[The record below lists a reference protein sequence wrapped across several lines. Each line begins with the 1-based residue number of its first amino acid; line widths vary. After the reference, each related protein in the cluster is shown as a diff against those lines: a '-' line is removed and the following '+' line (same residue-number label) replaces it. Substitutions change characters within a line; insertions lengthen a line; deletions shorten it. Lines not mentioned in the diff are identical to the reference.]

1 MYTIFVYQFISV
13 KLEKNKTIW
22 YAIVHWLLC
31 CVVLW
36 SSHILIHRPLV
47 KVLLQDFREGTVDKN
62 LPANSGDMVQSLV
75 QEDFTCLRKLKVVCH
90 NSWAL
95 IPQLLKPTPLEPVF
109 RHKRRQQWAAHA
121 LQLESSPSSQLEKAL
136 AQQRRFSATKNKF
149 LKIKKKN
156 FYYSSQLCIHKCLG
170 EHNQD
175 EDSKFG
181 VVWGRENWNTTKIQN
196 VKQDLRGHRKWQWIS
211 ESWVDT
217 ELNLRSLFVG

>member
-1 MYTIFVYQFISV
+1 MEKETYVYVHVCIDIPGGSV
-13 KLEKNKTIW
+13 VKNQPAKQEMWVWSLGWEDPLEKETT
-22 YAIVHWLLC
+22 ALF
-31 CVVLW
+31 
-36 SSHILIHRPLV
+36 SILVWKI
-47 KVLLQDFREGTVDKN
+47 
-62 LPANSGDMVQSLV
+62 
-75 QEDFTCLRKLKVVCH
+75 
-90 NSWAL
+90 SWP
-95 IPQLLKPTPLEPVF
+95 ISQLLKPTPLEPVF